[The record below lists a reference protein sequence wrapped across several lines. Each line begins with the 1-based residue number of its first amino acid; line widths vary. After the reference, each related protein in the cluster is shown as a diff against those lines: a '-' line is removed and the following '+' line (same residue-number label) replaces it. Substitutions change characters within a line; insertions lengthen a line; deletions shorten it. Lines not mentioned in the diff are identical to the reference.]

1 MNETRKNPKK
11 ITDKIQFEQCDIL
24 SKLKGIDLQE
34 LLYELESFHLDLRT
48 QLGLDSKITF
58 GTEIE
63 FENAIY
69 NDVKKQLDQNFNNTW
84 QLKYD
89 ETVSSSRTINN
100 ENISCGGEIVSPILK
115 DKEET
120 WQELQWVCQI
130 LQRLQART
138 KNMSGGHIHFGAN
151 YLDTSEKYWLNFIQL
166 WIIYERIIYRFVF
179 GDKIGPRE
187 RIMEYA
193 NPISQKLYKN
203 FFKLRSN
210 NYTVIKENLPVFRN
224 QAINFKNTKGGQFDI
239 MNTIEFRCPNSSINP
254 VVWQNNVNL
263 FGKIL
268 MLCKSD
274 RYDKDLIN
282 RKLKQYRKQDSSM
295 IFYQEIY
302 LQEAL
307 EFCDLVF
314 NNNVDKLYFL
324 KQYLKSFEYQHNS
337 DENIK
342 QIVL

>member
-1 MNETRKNPKK
+1 MNETRKIPKK
-11 ITDKIQFEQCDIL
+11 LQIKYNLNNVIFYL
-24 SKLKGIDLQE
+24 NLKHDFTR
-34 LLYELESFHLDLRT
+34 LLYEIRIISFDLRT

-179 GDKIGPRE
+179 GDKIGP
-187 RIMEYA
+187 
-193 NPISQKLYKN
+193 SWKN
-203 FFKLRSN
+203 N
-210 NYTVIKENLPVFRN
+210 GI
-224 QAINFKNTKGGQFDI
+224 
-239 MNTIEFRCPNSSINP
+239 
-254 VVWQNNVNL
+254 
-263 FGKIL
+263 
-268 MLCKSD
+268 CKSD
-274 RYDKDLIN
+274 KSKTI
-282 RKLKQYRKQDSSM
+282 K
-295 IFYQEIY
+295 IFLNY
-302 LQEAL
+302 
-307 EFCDLVF
+307 V
-314 NNNVDKLYFL
+314 
-324 KQYLKSFEYQHNS
+324 
-337 DENIK
+337 
-342 QIVL
+342 QIIIQ